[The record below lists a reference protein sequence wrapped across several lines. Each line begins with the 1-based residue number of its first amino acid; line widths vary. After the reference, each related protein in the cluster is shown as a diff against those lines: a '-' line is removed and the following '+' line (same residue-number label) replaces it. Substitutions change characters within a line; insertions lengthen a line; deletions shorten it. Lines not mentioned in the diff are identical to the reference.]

1 MINNNFIKRTN
12 NYKHKLCRS
21 KNIFNKI
28 IMHPIIPGET
38 DHIPEKVIT
47 IPSSPID

>member
-1 MINNNFIKRTN
+1 MSNNNLKRTN
-12 NYKHKLCRS
+12 NYKHRLCRS

-38 DHIPEKVIT
+38 DLIPEKVII